1 MKTLII
7 STIAAAA
14 IALSAGT
21 AFASG
26 NSSDYGYDIMLQSL
40 NQPHKAPSS
49 ERQFLSSGPADDGS
63 ASEPGVFTGYG
74 AGPGSPGHRDSS
86 H

>member
-1 MKTLII
+1 MKTLIL
-7 STIAAAA
+7 STVAAAA

-21 AFASG
+21 ALASG
-26 NSSDYGYDIMLQSL
+26 NSSDYGYDVVRHSM
-40 NQPHKAPSS
+40 NHPHRAPSS
-49 ERQFLSSGPADDGS
+49 ERQFLSSGPADDYS
-63 ASEPGVFTGYG
+63 ASEPGVFAGWG